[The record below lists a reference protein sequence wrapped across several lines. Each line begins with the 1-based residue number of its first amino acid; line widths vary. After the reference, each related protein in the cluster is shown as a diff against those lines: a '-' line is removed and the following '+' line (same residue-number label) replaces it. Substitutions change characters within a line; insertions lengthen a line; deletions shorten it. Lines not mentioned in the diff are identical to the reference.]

1 MSVPGQQAFGFQR
14 IGNFSIPARFRYN
27 ALMNALIL
35 FSHGSLLC
43 GAGEALDAHA
53 ERLRKQGTWDLVTV
67 GYLNYSEPTFA
78 EAVADCAARGA
89 RRILVLPFFLVPGY
103 FVTQSLPEQ
112 LKAVQA
118 AHPEIAFTVA
128 AAIGFDLGLAD
139 ALIASAESPL
149 GPGEWRDDLAAAARG
164 CRARPDCPLYA
175 TPNCPRVPAPDTPA
189 RPFVE

>member
-1 MSVPGQQAFGFQR
+1 
-14 IGNFSIPARFRYN
+14 
-27 ALMNALIL
+27 MNALIL

-53 ERLRKQGTWDLVTV
+53 ARLRQTGEWDMVTV
-67 GYLNYSEPTFA
+67 GYLNYSAPTFA
-78 EAVADCAARGA
+78 EAVAECAARGA
-89 RRILVLPFFLVPGY
+89 TEILVLPFFLVPGY
-103 FVTQSLPEQ
+103 FITKSLPEC
-112 LKAVQA
+112 LESARA
-118 AHPEIAFTVA
+118 AHPGVTFTVA
-128 AAIGFDLGLAD
+128 DAIGFDTGLAD
-139 ALIASAESPL
+139 ALIASAQAPL